1 MARRTP
7 KTPRRRPAR
16 RPRRRPGALRLL
28 RWAAAA
34 AIWGLLAAVALVGWW
49 ALDLPDPAAAG
60 GRAPSVTVLAADG
73 SVLATYGDLHGPSVH
88 FEALPPALV
97 AAVVAAED
105 RRFFDHGGIDL
116 VGIARA
122 AFANL
127 RAGAVVQGG
136 STITQQVAK
145 NLFLTPRRT
154 LKRKVQEALLALWL
168 ERRFTKRELLA
179 IYLNRVYLGAGV
191 WGVEA
196 AARRYF
202 GKPAQA
208 LTLPEAAMI
217 AGLPKAPSRYNPAA
231 DIEAARARAAVVIDA
246 MLAAGFIDQAAAAA
260 ARERP
265 ASPAPVRP
273 AGGSGR
279 YAADWA
285 LAQATDTVGATAG
298 DLTIA
303 TTIDAGLQRAAADA
317 LAAGL
322 ARAPGV
328 EGALVSMAPDGA
340 VLAMV
345 GGSDYVRTPFNRAL
359 EARRQPGSAF
369 KLFVYL
375 AALEAGM
382 RPDDRV
388 EDRPIDIDGWQ
399 PRNFNGRFEGEMT
412 LAEALAKSVNTV
424 AVRTARRAGAA
435 RVVEAARR
443 LGLAGAL
450 PAVPSLA
457 LGVAETTP
465 LELTAAYAV
474 LARQGLAV
482 RPHILTAID
491 DGRGRALY
499 RRAAPP
505 APRVVAPPA
514 QAALA
519 AMLAAAVA
527 GGTGRAAALGDRP
540 VAGKTG
546 TSQDHRDGW
555 FVGFTRQLATGV
567 WIGRDD
573 GAAVAGLTGGGLPAA
588 IWADYM
594 ATAHRG
600 LPALPLVDA
609 APANT
614 DAAPATADAAPDAG
628 EAQDD
633 TGTLI
638 EDLLQEL
645 GVTTGQRQDR

>member
-1 MARRTP
+1 MAKTP
-7 KTPRRRPAR
+7 RKPKPSKTPRRRRRTRPPAR
-16 RPRRRPGALRLL
+16 RSALRRLL
-28 RWAAAA
+28 RWGAAGLVWA
-34 AIWGLLAAVALVGWW
+34 LLAIAALVGWW
-49 ALDLPDPAAAG
+49 ALHLPDPTAAAT
-60 GRAPSVTVLAADG
+60 RRPPAVTVLAADG
-73 SVLATYGDLHGPSVH
+73 SVLASYGALHGPSVH
-88 FEALPPALV
+88 FDALPPALI
-97 AAVVAAED
+97 AAVMAAED

-122 AFANL
+122 AIANL

-136 STITQQVAK
+136 STITQQIAK
-145 NLFLTPRRT
+145 NLFLTPQRT

-168 ERRFTKRELLA
+168 ERRFSKRELMA

-202 GKPAQA
+202 NKPASA

-231 DIEAARARAAVVIDA
+231 DAAAAEARAAVVIDA
-246 MLAAGFIDQAAAAA
+246 MVAAGFIDKTEADAAKAGPATAAA
-260 ARERP
+260 
-265 ASPAPVRP
+265 RP

-285 LAQATDTVGATAG
+285 LARALATVGAAAG
-298 DLTIA
+298 DLTVA
-303 TTIDAGLQRAAADA
+303 TTIDPGLQREAAAA

-322 ARAPGV
+322 ALAQGA

-345 GGSDYVRTPFNRAL
+345 GGSDYARTPFNRAL

-382 RPDDRV
+382 TPDDRV
-388 EDRPIDIDGWQ
+388 EDAPLDIDGWR
-399 PRNFNGRFEGEMT
+399 PGNFNGRFEGEMT
-412 LAEALAKSVNTV
+412 LTRALTTSVNTV
-424 AVRTARRAGAA
+424 AARIAWQLGMA

-443 LGLAGAL
+443 LGIGGAL

-457 LGVAETTP
+457 LGTAGTTP

-474 LARQGLAV
+474 LAHGGLAV
-482 RPHILTAID
+482 RPHVLAAIH
-491 DGRGRALY
+491 DGEGQLLY

-505 APRVVAPPA
+505 ARRIVAARVGADLV
-514 QAALA
+514 

-527 GGTGRAAALGDRP
+527 AGSGRAAQLPGRQA
-540 VAGKTG
+540 AGKTG

-573 GAAVAGLTGGGLPAA
+573 GAPVADLTGGGLPAA
-588 IWADYM
+588 VWADYM
-594 ATAHRG
+594 AAAHRG
-600 LPALPLVDA
+600 LPALPLIAA
-609 APANT
+609 APPEAAPPQADSEDGFGALMDDLLGET
-614 DAAPATADAAPDAG
+614 DAEPSG
-628 EAQDD
+628 
-633 TGTLI
+633 
-638 EDLLQEL
+638 
-645 GVTTGQRQDR
+645 DRDR